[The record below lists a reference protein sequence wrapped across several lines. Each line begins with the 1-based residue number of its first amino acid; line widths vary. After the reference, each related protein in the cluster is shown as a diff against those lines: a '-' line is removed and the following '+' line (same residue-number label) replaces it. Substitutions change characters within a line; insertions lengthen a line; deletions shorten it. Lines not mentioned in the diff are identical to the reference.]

1 MGNYPP
7 RARSY
12 AASTLR
18 GKQHGS
24 PLSRK
29 ATGRRQIAIPSP
41 TRLVLDGSSAFGTGK
56 SEPAYSE
63 CTLSGR
69 LPIPRVG
76 SVSFTS
82 GGNSKEDLSEIR
94 CRQTSGNILRKPY
107 NAPMLE
113 IDRVSKRYDGTLAV
127 DGASFSARPGRI
139 LGLLGPNGAG
149 KTSILRMVNNITKPD
164 DGQVRLFGEVVG
176 RGTQS
181 AIGYMPEERGL
192 YKNVKVGEQLIYLA
206 RLKGLGKE
214 DARRA
219 AHEWLHTLE
228 AGDWRDKKPTEL
240 SRGMQ
245 QKVQFALAL
254 VHAPRLIVLDEP
266 FSGLDPLNSA
276 LVERAIAE
284 RKAAGAIVVFASHR
298 MEQVEQ
304 LCDDICLI
312 AAGRVLIAGDLAQV
326 RRRFGR
332 NTVRLG
338 FDGGADFV
346 AKLAAAGRVEVRSQ
360 AEGRAELRLLGD
372 CPPSAV
378 LDAARAEADSLHL
391 FQASYPSLREIFLE
405 AVGGANAQREAGETG
420 EMGKEIGKPN

>member
-1 MGNYPP
+1 MP
-7 RARSY
+7 
-12 AASTLR
+12 
-18 GKQHGS
+18 
-24 PLSRK
+24 
-29 ATGRRQIAIPSP
+29 
-41 TRLVLDGSSAFGTGK
+41 
-56 SEPAYSE
+56 
-63 CTLSGR
+63 
-69 LPIPRVG
+69 
-76 SVSFTS
+76 
-82 GGNSKEDLSEIR
+82 
-94 CRQTSGNILRKPY
+94 
-107 NAPMLE
+107 PMLE
-113 IDRVSKRYDGTLAV
+113 IDGVTKRYDGTLAV
-127 DGASFSARPGRI
+127 DGASFTARPGRI

-164 DGQVRLFGEVVG
+164 GGQVRLFGEVVG

-206 RLKGLGKE
+206 RLKGLAKE
-214 DARRA
+214 DAKRA
-219 AHEWLHTLE
+219 AEEWLGVLE
-228 AGDWRDKKPTEL
+228 ATDWRDKKPTEL

-254 VHAPRLIVLDEP
+254 IHAPRLIVLDEP

-276 LVERAIAE
+276 LVEQAIAE

-312 AAGRVLIAGDLAQV
+312 ASGRVLIAGDLAQV

-332 NTVRLG
+332 NTVQLG
-338 FDGGADFV
+338 FDGAGDFV
-346 AKLAAAGRVEVRSQ
+346 AELAAAGRVEVRTQ

-372 CPPSAV
+372 CPPEAV
-378 LDAARAEADSLHL
+378 LDAARASADSLHL

-405 AVGGANAQREAGETG
+405 AVGAANAESQAVDA
-420 EMGKEIGKPN
+420 N

>member
-1 MGNYPP
+1 MP
-7 RARSY
+7 
-12 AASTLR
+12 
-18 GKQHGS
+18 
-24 PLSRK
+24 
-29 ATGRRQIAIPSP
+29 
-41 TRLVLDGSSAFGTGK
+41 
-56 SEPAYSE
+56 
-63 CTLSGR
+63 
-69 LPIPRVG
+69 
-76 SVSFTS
+76 
-82 GGNSKEDLSEIR
+82 
-94 CRQTSGNILRKPY
+94 
-107 NAPMLE
+107 PMLE
-113 IDRVSKRYDGTLAV
+113 IDGVTKRYDGTLAV
-127 DGASFSARPGRI
+127 DGASFNARPGRI

-164 DGQVRLFGEVVG
+164 GGQVRLFGEVVG

-206 RLKGLGKE
+206 RLKGLAKE
-214 DARRA
+214 DAKRA
-219 AHEWLHTLE
+219 AEEWLGVLE
-228 AGDWRDKKPTEL
+228 ATDWRDKKPTEL

-254 VHAPRLIVLDEP
+254 IHAPRLIVLDEP

-312 AAGRVLIAGDLAQV
+312 ASGRVLIAGDLEQV
-326 RRRFGR
+326 RRQFGR
-332 NTVRLG
+332 NTVQLG
-338 FDGGADFV
+338 FDGAGDFIGE
-346 AKLAAAGRVEVRSQ
+346 LAAAGRVEVRTQ

-372 CPPSAV
+372 CPPEAV
-378 LDAARAEADSLHL
+378 LDAARAGADSLHL

-405 AVGGANAQREAGETG
+405 AVGAANVESQAVDA
-420 EMGKEIGKPN
+420 N